1 MEVANLLEDIPTVEP
16 DDFVTSARK
25 VMRETE
31 VHELPVVEGGRVEG
45 VIRQREILNVTSTK
59 SNVTVRGYVE
69 SAPDIDLDTDAV
81 EAAKRMMRTDLD
93 LAPVKDRNGDYAG
106 SVTLGAI
113 FRSIDPDLSGEKV
126 GDHMT
131 DEVEASTA
139 DAPVS
144 KVLLKMMETGYT
156 GVPVTK
162 DGGLV
167 GMVTA
172 SDVIREGHARVKRE
186 SREGDN
192 AKENPRVERLMSTPV
207 STVEADASLD
217 EAVEK
222 MKARDV
228 GRLPVTKRKKVIGIV
243 DRYDILE
250 ALRED

>member
-1 MEVANLLEDIPTVEP
+1 MEVANLLEDIPSVEP
-16 DDFVTSARK
+16 DDFATSVRK

-31 VHELPVVEGGRVEG
+31 VHELPVVEDGNVEG

-59 SNVTVRGYVE
+59 SNVTIRGYVE
-69 SAPDIDLDTDAV
+69 SAPDIDLDTGAV
-81 EAAKRMMRTDLD
+81 EAANRMMRTDLD
-93 LAPVKDRNGDYAG
+93 LSPVKGRTGDYAG
-106 SVTLGAI
+106 SVTMSAI
-113 FRSIDPDLSGEKV
+113 FRSIDPDLSGERV
-126 GDHMT
+126 RNHMT

-139 DAPVS
+139 DTPIS

-162 DGGLV
+162 GGDLV

-172 SDVIREGHARVKRE
+172 SDIIREGHARVKRE

-192 AKENPRVERLMSTPV
+192 AKENLPVERLMSTPV
-207 STVEADASLD
+207 STVEAGDSLD
-217 EAVEK
+217 EAAEK
-222 MKARDV
+222 MKDRDV

-250 ALRED
+250 ALSEA